1 MPFKF
6 ILRKESHTTLHVS
19 KEMHL
24 AVKLYAQKENLT
36 MTEATNKLLTS
47 GLKVEFNKK

>member
-6 ILRKESHTTLHVS
+6 ILKMKSHTTLHVS

-24 AVKLYAQKENLT
+24 AVKLYAQKEGIT
-36 MTEATNKLLTS
+36 ITEATNRLLS
-47 GLKVEFNKK
+47 AGFKVEFNRK